1 MSEHGRESLKIFLE
15 KINSI
20 HPTIKF
26 TAHCSVN
33 FPEGIVIL
41 KDEKIVA
48 DYMIDL
54 QTLINNELEYW
65 LKVLRV
71 KSIKD
76 I

>member
-26 TAHCSVN
+26 TADWSNSLVN
-33 FPEGIVIL
+33 FLEGIVIL

-48 DYMIDL
+48 NYMINL
-54 QTLINNELEYW
+54 QKLINNELEY
-65 LKVLRV
+65 
-71 KSIKD
+71 
-76 I
+76 